1 MYFLTASR
9 SYAPLKSVTG
19 SLFFFHWALNQVLY
33 KPCFPLHSGIW
44 KCVCG
49 THLPQPITS
58 ICWALLLEF
67 VHSNLSVVFFV
78 QLTPFYPVDY
88 RVEIRSTCGDGII
101 QDGEECDDG
110 NTVVTDDCISKS
122 KAASFY
128 MEGAVVVSV
137 EQHAQWPQHQNLDFS
152 CIWLPHTGRSQRWCQ
167 VLPMYPHWEPC
178 PWLQRGIWHQDKA
191 LAFQGLDPAAVL
203 HTDLPWDRC
212 LSDHKMWYLC
222 SISQNPFE

>member
-1 MYFLTASR
+1 MLHWNQWQDPYFFSTGLWIRFCTNRVFHYIVGYGNVFVVPTFHSPSPLFVEPCCSN
-9 SYAPLKSVTG
+9 SYTVTSV
-19 SLFFFHWALNQVLY
+19 
-33 KPCFPLHSGIW
+33 CF
-44 KCVCG
+44 
-49 THLPQPITS
+49 
-58 ICWALLLEF
+58 
-67 VHSNLSVVFFV
+67 FFV

-191 LAFQGLDPAAVL
+191 LAFQGLDPATVL